1 MMRAGCD
8 SVGAPHPLLE
18 VLTRPDRVKLV
29 VRYTNLGG
37 SVMTPANSESMKSW
51 TSVGH
56 LSKSESEALQ
66 YLVSQGSISTSEL
79 AEHMEL
85 GVSRARVLLRSLVE
99 DGFAQSRGRGRATRY
114 EPVEG
119 LPVF

>member
-1 MMRAGCD
+1 
-8 SVGAPHPLLE
+8 
-18 VLTRPDRVKLV
+18 
-29 VRYTNLGG
+29 
-37 SVMTPANSESMKSW
+37 MTPANNESMKSW

-85 GVSRARVLLRSLVE
+85 GVSRARALLKSLVE

-114 EPVEG
+114 EPSRGAARLLTQESLRREWFEQLVWR
-119 LPVF
+119 PRQMHKV

>member
-1 MMRAGCD
+1 MKMFFLIGIGEKAGSGFDVMRAGCD

-37 SVMTPANSESMKSW
+37 SVMTPANNESMKSW

-56 LSKSESEALQ
+56 LSNRNQKR
-66 YLVSQGSISTSEL
+66 YSIL
-79 AEHMEL
+79 
-85 GVSRARVLLRSLVE
+85 
-99 DGFAQSRGRGRATRY
+99 
-114 EPVEG
+114 
-119 LPVF
+119 

>member
-1 MMRAGCD
+1 MKMPSFRWTFSTGCNA
-8 SVGAPHPLLE
+8 V
-18 VLTRPDRVKLV
+18 
-29 VRYTNLGG
+29 
-37 SVMTPANSESMKSW
+37 
-51 TSVGH
+51 
-56 LSKSESEALQ
+56 LQ

-85 GVSRARVLLRSLVE
+85 GVSRARALLKSLVE